1 MNSSRKLPR
10 HLECPLDNILLDGVE
25 YLNPYFYRLGF
36 TPNGITTLSAIF
48 GIIASVNIFYNY
60 YILASIFY
68 YIAYF
73 FDCMDGNFARRY
85 KLTSKFGDLYDHVKD
100 IVVSFGLM
108 GVLIS
113 KHGFT
118 PFTSFL
124 SILFFALFGMNN
136 LYLGEQERYFEGER
150 SEFLKYFTMKSNFSL
165 NFLRYFGCGTIN
177 AYVSFS
183 ILLLRYNF
191 ILI

>member
-1 MNSSRKLPR
+1 MNSSRKLPKR
-10 HLECPLDNILLDGVE
+10 LECPLDNVLLDVVE
-25 YLNPYFYRLGF
+25 YINPYFYQLGF

-48 GIIASVNIFYNY
+48 GIIASLNIIYNW
-60 YILASIFY
+60 YILASINYF
-68 YIAYF
+68 IGYF
-73 FDCMDGNFARRY
+73 FDCMDGNYARRY
-85 KLTSKFGDLYDHVKD
+85 KLTSKFGDLYDHIKD

-118 PFTSFL
+118 PFTSSL

-150 SEFLKYFTMKSNFSL
+150 SDFLKYFTMKSNFSL
-165 NFLRYFGCGTIN
+165 DFLRYFGCATVN
-177 AYVSFS
+177 AYVSTS
-183 ILLLRYNF
+183 ILLLRLCN
-191 ILI
+191 